1 LGGPKSGFRLI
12 VGARLCF
19 IDGTPDIVAYPLDRK
34 GWGRLTRLLSHGNL
48 KEEVEKG
55 DCHLTLDDL
64 LAHVEGLALIAMD
77 GDAAL
82 LERLRAATQHLWLSA
97 AMQRGG
103 SDARD
108 LAERMALAEACG
120 VPLIATNDPLYAV
133 PAQRPCTMC

>member
-1 LGGPKSGFRLI
+1 
-12 VGARLCF
+12 
-19 IDGTPDIVAYPLDRK
+19 
-34 GWGRLTRLLSHGNL
+34 
-48 KEEVEKG
+48 
-55 DCHLTLDDL
+55 LDDL